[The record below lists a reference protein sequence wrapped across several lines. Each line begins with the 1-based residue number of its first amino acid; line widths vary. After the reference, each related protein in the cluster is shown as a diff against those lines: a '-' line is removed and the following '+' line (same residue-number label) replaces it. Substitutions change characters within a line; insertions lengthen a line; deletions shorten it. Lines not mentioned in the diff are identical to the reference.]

1 MKGIAGRDQKHL
13 SVRIC
18 FVLKDVKKKIYCC
31 GKRKGC
37 LEEEDVVIKMLK
49 W

>member
-1 MKGIAGRDQKHL
+1 MKGITGRDQKHL

-18 FVLKDVKKKIYCC
+18 FVLEDVKKKIYC

-37 LEEEDVVIKMLK
+37 LEEGDVVIKMLK

>member
-18 FVLKDVKKKIYCC
+18 FVLEDVKKIYC

-37 LEEEDVVIKMLK
+37 LEEGYVVIKMLK